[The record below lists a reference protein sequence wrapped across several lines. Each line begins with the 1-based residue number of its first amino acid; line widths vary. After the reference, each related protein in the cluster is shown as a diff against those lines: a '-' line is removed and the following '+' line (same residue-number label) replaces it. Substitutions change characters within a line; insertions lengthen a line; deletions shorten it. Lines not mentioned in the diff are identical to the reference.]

1 MTTKVDIQKVT
12 GIVTV
17 VASILAV
24 VFLFKQQYNI
34 AVALIAFTFTLT
46 NALRAKDMNAKGYVK
61 EAKVMRFVAI
71 FFSILT
77 ILAVVSLFF

>member
-1 MTTKVDIQKVT
+1 MDIQKLT
-12 GIVTV
+12 GIVTI
-17 VASILAV
+17 VASVLAV